1 MSKAS
6 SNSFRI
12 VVIGVSTGGVKAL
25 RLLLGDLPADFPL
38 PILIVQHISPESGDG
53 MAHLLDEQCAIC
65 VKEADAGEEIRPG
78 TVYLAPPD
86 YHLLVESGGIMMLS
100 VDPPVCYARPSVDV
114 LFESAADIFGSDV
127 IGVIL
132 TGANHDG
139 SQGLKAIQRL
149 GGMSIVQ
156 DPLDAE
162 AGEMPKAAIAAT
174 RVEHILP
181 LIEIAPQLRQLAGA
195 TKTARKRHVRN

>member
-6 SNSFRI
+6 RNSFRI

-25 RLLLGDLPADFPL
+25 RLLLEGLPGDFPL
-38 PILIVQHISPESGDG
+38 PVLIVQHISPESGDG
-53 MAHLLDEQCAIC
+53 MAKLLDAQCTIS
-65 VKEADAGEEIRPG
+65 VKEADEGEEIRPG

-86 YHLLVESGGIMMLS
+86 YHLLLEAGGFMTLS

-114 LFESAADIFGSDV
+114 LFESAADVFGSGV

-139 SQGLKAIQRL
+139 SQGLKAIRRE
-149 GGMSIVQ
+149 GGICIVQ

-162 AGEMPKAAIAAT
+162 ADEMPKAAIAAT

-181 LIEIAPQLRQLAGA
+181 LPEIAPLLRQLAGSP
-195 TKTARKRHVRN
+195 TVARKHHVGT